1 MFSTKTAK
9 IGVSQKSFRKV
20 FEPHVPVLE
29 VVQVHYNASEV
40 FVQQHYNSL
49 SMFVESNSCTK
60 CHET

>member
-1 MFSTKTAK
+1 MFSTKTEK
-9 IGVSQKSFRKV
+9 IVMSQKSFRKV
-20 FEPHVPVLE
+20 FEPRVPVLE

-40 FVQQHYNSL
+40 FVQHYNSL